1 MPREARKESSTGYY
15 HIIMRGNNRSWI
27 FSSEVYKTE
36 FLNMLKEQEEDHLIE
51 TVAWCIMDNHVH
63 IVLKSRIKEMSLAI
77 KKINIKFAMKYN
89 QKGKNTGHV
98 FQDRFKSEPIET
110 EKYLLQVVRY
120 VHNNPVK
127 AKIVKEVGDY
137 KWSSYKNYLNEESVN
152 KSRQMKLILSYFNY
166 DIKELAKF
174 HLKSDGDEYLEII
187 EDLEQYRLENAQ
199 YIISKYCNEKGII
212 DLRQIKA
219 NNMYMKELIIRLI
232 KGSKLSLRK
241 VANLLE
247 ISYNV
252 VQALNQRDG
261 K

>member
-137 KWSSYKNYLNEESVN
+137 KWSSYKNYLNKESVN
-152 KSRQMKLILSYFNY
+152 KYRQMKLILSYFNY

-174 HLKSDGDEYLEII
+174 
-187 EDLEQYRLENAQ
+187 
-199 YIISKYCNEKGII
+199 
-212 DLRQIKA
+212 
-219 NNMYMKELIIRLI
+219 
-232 KGSKLSLRK
+232 SL
-241 VANLLE
+241 
-247 ISYNV
+247 
-252 VQALNQRDG
+252 
-261 K
+261 